1 MATQELCRVVSNVEV
16 GSGLFALTMEA
27 PVLCAQ
33 AQPGQFVHITCGE
46 GNLLRRP
53 ISICN
58 VAQENMTIVFQV
70 KGDGTAWLSKRRTGD
85 TLDVLGTLGHGFRM
99 EELGDHP
106 VFIGGGIGVPPMLMT
121 MRKAKENG
129 AEPEVILGFRNKNA
143 VILEDDFRA
152 LGETHVCTD
161 DGSYA
166 LPGFV
171 TDVLKLHMQTATSVC
186 ACGPKPMLKA
196 IAQIAEEQGI
206 PCQVSMEERMGC
218 GIGACLVCAC
228 ELKLREGEQGV
239 RYGHVCKDGPVF
251 DSKEVVW

>member
-1 MATQELCRVVSNVEV
+1 MATQEICRVVSNEEI
-16 GSGLFALTMEA
+16 GTGLFALTMEA
-27 PVLCAQ
+27 PVLCMQ

-58 VAQENMTIVFQV
+58 VEQGSMTVVFQV
-70 KGDGTAWLSKRRTGD
+70 KGDGTLWLSRRRAGD
-85 TLDVLGTLGHGFRM
+85 VLDVLGTLGHGFRM
-99 EELGDHP
+99 EQLGSRP

-121 MRKAKENG
+121 MQAAKENG
-129 AEPEVILGFRNKNA
+129 AQPEAILGFRNRNV
-143 VILEDDFRA
+143 VIMEDAF
-152 LGETHVCTD
+152 LGETHICTD
-161 DGSYA
+161 DGSYG
-166 LPGFV
+166 LLGFV
-171 TDVLKLHMQTATSVC
+171 TDILKMHAHDFTSVC

-196 IAQIAEEQGI
+196 VAQIAEEQGI

-228 ELKLREGEQGV
+228 ELKLRDGEEGV

-251 DSKEVVW
+251 DSQEVVW

>member
-1 MATQELCRVVSNVEV
+1 MATQEICRVVSNAEI
-16 GSGLFALTMEA
+16 GTGLFALTMEA
-27 PVLCAQ
+27 PVLCMQ

-58 VAQENMTIVFQV
+58 VKQDYMTVVFQV
-70 KGDGTAWLSKRRTGD
+70 KGDGTLWLSKRREGD
-85 TLDVLGTLGHGFRM
+85 TLDVLGTLGHGFQM
-99 EELGDHP
+99 DQLGSHP

-121 MRKAKENG
+121 MRAAKENG
-129 AEPEVILGFRNKNA
+129 AEPEAILGFRNRNM
-143 VILEDDFRA
+143 VILEDAFRA
-152 LGETHVCTD
+152 LGETHICTD
-161 DGSYA
+161 DGSYG

-171 TDVLKLHMQTATSVC
+171 TDILKMHAHDFTSVC

-228 ELKLREGEQGV
+228 ELKLRDGEEGV

>member
-46 GNLLRRP
+46 RNLLRRP

-129 AEPEVILGFRNKNA
+129 AEPEAILGFRNKNA

-161 DGSYA
+161 DGSYG

>member
-129 AEPEVILGFRNKNA
+129 AEPEAILGFRNKNA

-152 LGETHVCTD
+152 SGETHVCTD
-161 DGSYA
+161 DGSYG